1 MHTSFNSGPSGS
13 KKDTRVDIVS
23 AVASSAEKSL
33 LIVNSRPLERECLA
47 QALKGHQ
54 LGLNV
59 LDYGSVEE
67 WRPVQDQHPP
77 LAAVL
82 YNLGS
87 RKVTETDETNKIV
100 KLTAQLGKV
109 PVVILADSD
118 DLTQVLKALE
128 IGARGYIA
136 TSVDIGICAEAIKLA
151 VVGGVFIP
159 ASSALAVK
167 HLIQTSDNFRE
178 LSDMFTQRQSQVVNA
193 LRKGKAN
200 KIIAYELE
208 LRESTVKVHIRNIM
222 KKLNATNRT
231 EVVYKIND
239 IYPLEKPKIGSSPAI
254 DLAAI
259 SPLRSMAL
267 PR

>member
-1 MHTSFNSGPSGS
+1 MHTPFNSGPSGS
-13 KKDTRVDIVS
+13 KKDPRVDIVS
-23 AVASSAEKSL
+23 AVTSLAEKSL
-33 LIVNSRPLERECLA
+33 LIVNSKPLERECLA
-47 QALKGHQ
+47 QALIRYQ

-59 LDYGSVEE
+59 LDYGSVED

-87 RKVTETDETNKIV
+87 RKVTEIDETNKIV

-118 DLTQVLKALE
+118 DLTQIFKTLE
-128 IGARGYIA
+128 IGARGYIV

-151 VVGGVFIP
+151 VAGGIFIP

-167 HLIQTSDNFRE
+167 HLIETSDVRE
-178 LSDMFTQRQSQVVNA
+178 LSEMFTQRQSEVVNA

-239 IYPLEKPKIGSSPAI
+239 TYPVAKPKIGSSPA
-254 DLAAI
+254 
-259 SPLRSMAL
+259 
-267 PR
+267 